1 MKSVQKKEKSR
12 EFLSLFLCVSFWVL
26 KESRGMGS
34 TRWVWRNRC
43 ACSVLYSKLT
53 VTFFKK
59 ETMSFGGVL
68 RSMQL
73 SSSVTSV
80 SLCLFMF
87 FF

>member
-1 MKSVQKKEKSR
+1 MV
-12 EFLSLFLCVSFWVL
+12 
-26 KESRGMGS
+26 S

-43 ACSVLYSKLT
+43 ACFVLYSKLT

-68 RSMQL
+68 RSTQL
-73 SSSVTSV
+73 SSSV

-87 FF
+87 FFYFKIY

>member
-1 MKSVQKKEKSR
+1 
-12 EFLSLFLCVSFWVL
+12 
-26 KESRGMGS
+26 
-34 TRWVWRNRC
+34 
-43 ACSVLYSKLT
+43 LYSKLT

-87 FF
+87 FFYFKIY